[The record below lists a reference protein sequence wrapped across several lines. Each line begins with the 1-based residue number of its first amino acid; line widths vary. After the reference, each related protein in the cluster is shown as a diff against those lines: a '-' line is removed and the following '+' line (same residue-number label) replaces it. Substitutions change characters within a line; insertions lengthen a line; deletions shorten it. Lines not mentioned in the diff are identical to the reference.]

1 MTISVLAALIS
12 ELTIITGIVIAF
24 TVWLSRLIEGQRCQL
39 RTAMLNTYYACKD
52 AKKIHQYEIEN
63 FHKNYKAYKAL
74 KGNSFID
81 DICKEVRQWEV
92 IM

>member
-1 MTISVLAALIS
+1 MDLSTVTAIIS
-12 ELTIITGIVIAF
+12 EILILVGAAVPLIVWFA
-24 TVWLSRLIEGQRCQL
+24 RLIEGQRCQL
-39 RTAMLNTYYACKD
+39 RTAMLRTYYDCKD
-52 AKKIHQYEIEN
+52 IKKIHQYEIEN

-81 DICKEVRQWEV
+81 DIYKEVRQWEV